1 MLNEP
6 SLCRPQAFY
15 FFAEQLPRI
24 DTTEGLLNAAIAV
37 SMHALDDVQPEFVKS
52 RLRRLS
58 QRVRRRVRGRQT
70 QARLAHLHE
79 VLFEEEG
86 FVGNSRDYFNPLN
99 CYLPAILVTRRGI
112 PITLTLVYKAVAEGV
127 GLEVEGVNAPGH
139 YLARVKT
146 EEGPMIM
153 DPFFEGS
160 LLTPEEAF
168 QRVEQVTGRPTPRDP
183 QYLDAATHTQWVSRL
198 LLNLQHM
205 FASTDRR
212 NDVAAMGELQA
223 LLDYSLY

>member
-1 MLNEP
+1 MPNEP

-15 FFAEQLPRI
+15 LFAEQLPQI
-24 DTTEGLLNAAIAV
+24 DTTEGLLKASVAV
-37 SMHALDDVQPEFVKS
+37 SMHALDDVQPDSVMA
-52 RLRRLS
+52 RLRLLS

-70 QARLAHLHE
+70 QARLAHLHD

-86 FVGNSRDYFNPLN
+86 FRGNSRDHFNPLN

-112 PITLTLVYKAVAEGV
+112 PITLSLIYKAVAEGI

-139 YLARVKT
+139 FLTRVKT
-146 EEGPMIM
+146 DEGPMII
-153 DPFFEGS
+153 DPFFEGG
-160 LLTPEEAF
+160 LLTAEEAF
-168 QRVEQVTGRPTPRDP
+168 ERVEQVTGRPTPRHP
-183 QYLDAATHTQWVSRL
+183 QYLGTATHSQWISRL

-212 NDVAAMGELQA
+212 HDLAAMGELQS
-223 LLDYSLY
+223 LLDFSL